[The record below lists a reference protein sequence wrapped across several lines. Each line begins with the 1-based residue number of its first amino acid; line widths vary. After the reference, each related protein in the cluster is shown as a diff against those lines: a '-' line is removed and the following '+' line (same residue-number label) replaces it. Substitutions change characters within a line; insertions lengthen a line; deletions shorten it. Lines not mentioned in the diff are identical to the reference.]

1 MISDKLGI
9 GLGVISYGDSFI
21 KTGKDEK
28 LPAYTRVDTSATYAL
43 SENTSVQLHVENL
56 TDELYFPHAHGTHQ
70 VSVGAPINAM
80 LTITSSF

>member
-1 MISDKLGI
+1 MVSDKVAL
-9 GLGVISYGDSFI
+9 GLGVISYGDSLI

-28 LPAYTRVDTSATYAL
+28 IPAYTRVDTSASYAV
-43 SENTSVQLHVENL
+43 SENTSVKLHVENI
-56 TDELYFPHAHGTHQ
+56 TDELYFPHAHGAHQ